1 MTSIAHDL
9 IEAANTVGVL
19 AVVWFLS
26 RLVAQFDEV
35 KTNHIPHL
43 QQEIADLRQ
52 AFMDFL
58 SNQAR

>member
-1 MTSIAHDL
+1 MNSVAHTAVETL
-9 IEAANTVGVL
+9 NTVGIL

-35 KTNHIPHL
+35 RTNHIPHL
-43 QQEIADLRQ
+43 QKEIADLRQ

-58 SNQAR
+58 GQQR

>member
-1 MTSIAHDL
+1 MNSVFQTVA
-9 IEAANTVGVL
+9 ETVKTVGTL

-43 QQEIADLRQ
+43 QQEIADLRA
-52 AFMDFL
+52 AFMEFL
-58 SNQAR
+58 SQNRG

>member
-1 MTSIAHDL
+1 MTSIVHNF

-35 KTNHIPHL
+35 KNNHIPHL
-43 QQEIADLRQ
+43 QQEIMELRQ
-52 AFMDFL
+52 TFMDFL
-58 SNQAR
+58 GNQRR